1 MLKQIN
7 SSAEMRAL
15 SRAYHAEGLTI
26 GFVPT
31 MGYLHDG
38 HLSLIELA
46 KNRCDITV
54 VSVFVNPTQFA
65 AGEDLD
71 IYPRDHQGDL
81 KKLELAGAD
90 IAFMPSIDAIY
101 DGGPSVKVTIP
112 SLSRRLCG
120 QSRPEHFAGVC
131 QVVLK
136 LFGITACDVAVFGEK
151 DYQQL
156 TIIRRL
162 VEDLFLDVDIIG
174 GKIVREADGLAMSSR
189 NVHLSAR
196 HREQALCLYHSIVHA
211 QRRVSD
217 GLTDVSVLKAEMLEM
232 VNAQPDVCCD
242 YIEFVD
248 TSTLAAIDK
257 GEFTQPC
264 RVLLAAKVGQIRLID
279 NGPLI

>member
-1 MLKQIN
+1 
-7 SSAEMRAL
+7 MRAL

-162 VEDLFLDVDIIG
+162 VEDLSW
-174 GKIVREADGLAMSSR
+174 MSISLVER
-189 NVHLSAR
+189 LLGRQMDS
-196 HREQALCLYHSIVHA
+196 Q
-211 QRRVSD
+211 
-217 GLTDVSVLKAEMLEM
+217 
-232 VNAQPDVCCD
+232 
-242 YIEFVD
+242 
-248 TSTLAAIDK
+248 
-257 GEFTQPC
+257 C
-264 RVLLAAKVGQIRLID
+264 RVVMYICRLDI
-279 NGPLI
+279 GSKRSVFITVLCTLSVVFPTA

>member
-1 MLKQIN
+1 
-7 SSAEMRAL
+7 
-15 SRAYHAEGLTI
+15 
-26 GFVPT
+26 

-71 IYPRDHQGDL
+71 IYPRDHQGGL

-101 DGGPSVKVTIP
+101 DGPSVKVTIP

-232 VNAQPDVCCD
+232 VNAQPDVCV
-242 YIEFVD
+242 I
-248 TSTLAAIDK
+248 TLNLWIHLRLLQSTR
-257 GEFTQPC
+257 EFTQPC
-264 RVLLAAKVGQIRLID
+264 RVRSRRR
-279 NGPLI
+279 

>member
-1 MLKQIN
+1 
-7 SSAEMRAL
+7 MRAL

-46 KNRCDITV
+46 KRRCDITV

-90 IAFMPSIDAIY
+90 IAFMPCIEEIY
-101 DGGPSVKVTIP
+101 DGGPTVKVAIP
-112 SLSRRLCG
+112 SLARRLCG

-162 VEDLFLDVDIIG
+162 VEDLFLDVEIIG
-174 GKIVREADGLAMSSR
+174 GPIVREIDGLAMSSR
-189 NVHLSAR
+189 NVHLTAR
-196 HREQALCLYHSIVHA
+196 HREQALVLFQSIVHA
-211 QRRVSD
+211 QQRFSD
-217 GLTDVSVLKAEMLEM
+217 GVTDVSVLKAQMLDMINE
-232 VNAQPDVCCD
+232 QPDVCCD

-248 TSTLAAIDK
+248 GVTLAEIDRVAPPH
-257 GEFTQPC
+257 PC

-279 NGPLI
+279 NGSLI